1 MLTEEEKNEIKE
13 MAASATLREEFR
25 TLRRNSRTRE
35 GNISVDDLMRWLTAM
50 AQICPQPESRDLLS
64 TTRMR
69 RFEML
74 FFALFSLLDVVLN
87 VLDCLGA

>member
-35 GNISVDDLMRWLTAM
+35 GNISLLMT
-50 AQICPQPESRDLLS
+50 
-64 TTRMR
+64 
-69 RFEML
+69 
-74 FFALFSLLDVVLN
+74 
-87 VLDCLGA
+87 